1 MAFNFNWSPLSTNST
16 SSSAFYDHAK
26 SLLTAALNKSAKPP
40 IIVDD
45 ILVDDLDLG
54 ASAPDLEI
62 LEIGDIAEDRFRGIF
77 RMSYS
82 GDACLTLRTK
92 VQVCHYIPVM
102 CCVKLIRR
110 AKKNKANPL
119 NTYLSTTPSFT
130 SPSPLAASSPLT
142 IPVQITLSCFKL
154 SGFVILVFSKAKGI
168 TLVFRNDPLESL
180 KVSSTF
186 DSIPFIA
193 EYLQKEIERQVRRI
207 FQEDLPVAVHR
218 LSLRLWNPEYAASLD
233 EEATAPSKPLRFE
246 HSSDDEAGDE
256 SDDEQFVN
264 PLLTPADNS
273 DAPSAT
279 FSQKSLLGLSS
290 LVDSQKT
297 LSLDTPTI
305 SDAVFRAWASGANQA
320 PTTMW
325 DRPGALD
332 VSPAT
337 PGEKPYTFSD
347 PADVIE
353 SQSAAAGSV
362 RSTLITSPSRHS
374 TPAGA
379 PGRRR
384 KKHRVVDLRNA
395 RNEKPAEPLS
405 EPSSSADPTPDPST
419 VAPSEC
425 AVEDVFCDR
434 SSAAIHHA
442 REDSIDYDSDSKPT
456 LLPSPLPQSAPLAS
470 PPSPPPPPPQQQQR
484 PASPAD
490 SVATADVTYPPPPP
504 PPPRVSTPA
513 PAPARAA
520 APAAAP
526 VPAPAEKEKE
536 ALRAREARRDRQS
549 KIRMPPGVQGSIL
562 EQAILSKIMV
572 EIQRSLEEER
582 LKRSNVQTKWGVER
596 ELENLCGT
604 DELPAYRAN

>member
-1 MAFNFNWSPLSTNST
+1 M
-16 SSSAFYDHAK
+16 
-26 SLLTAALNKSAKPP
+26 
-40 IIVDD
+40 
-45 ILVDDLDLG
+45 
-54 ASAPDLEI
+54 
-62 LEIGDIAEDRFRGIF
+62 
-77 RMSYS
+77 
-82 GDACLTLRTK
+82 
-92 VQVCHYIPVM
+92 
-102 CCVKLIRR
+102 
-110 AKKNKANPL
+110 
-119 NTYLSTTPSFT
+119 
-130 SPSPLAASSPLT
+130 
-142 IPVQITLSCFKL
+142 QITLSCFKL

-256 SDDEQFVN
+256 SDDEQFFVN
-264 PLLTPADNS
+264 PLLTSADNS
-273 DAPSAT
+273 DAPST
-279 FSQKSLLGLSS
+279 IFSQKSLLGLSS

-305 SDAVFRAWASGANQA
+305 SDAVFRAWASGANQT

-332 VSPAT
+332 
-337 PGEKPYTFSD
+337 EKSYTFSD
-347 PADVIE
+347 PADVVE
-353 SQSAAAGSV
+353 SQSAAGSV

-395 RNEKPAEPLS
+395 RKEEPLSSPAEPLS
-405 EPSSSADPTPDPST
+405 EPSSSSADPTPDPST

-470 PPSPPPPPPQQQQR
+470 PPSPPPQQQLQR

-490 SVATADVTYPPPPP
+490 SVATADATYPPPPP

-520 APAAAP
+520 AAPAPCPAP
-526 VPAPAEKEKE
+526 ALAPAPAEKEKE
-536 ALRAREARRDRQS
+536 ALRAREARRDRQP

-596 ELENLCGT
+596 ELESLCSA